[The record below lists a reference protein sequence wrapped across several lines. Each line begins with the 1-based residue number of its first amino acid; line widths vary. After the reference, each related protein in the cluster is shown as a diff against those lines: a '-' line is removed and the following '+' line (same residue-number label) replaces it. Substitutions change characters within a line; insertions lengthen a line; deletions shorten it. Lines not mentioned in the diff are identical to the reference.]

1 MALVDTARSAF
12 RRPRNTTPKMEWG
25 QALRSLRRLLNDK
38 EDTTAVFEIMRALNG
53 DSTAKGYRRLL
64 TTEQGGRIAYRR
76 EEFAARLMDDAWL
89 DSLPEG
95 TVGAA
100 YRTFIREEQLSADG
114 LAEVSR
120 IGTREIDEQ
129 HPYAWMGRRTRDVH
143 DIWHILSGY
152 HRDALGEAC
161 LVGFSYAQTGGLG
174 WALIAAG
181 AAWRARKAKQ
191 YPLVKAIWQGHPRG
205 KAGHEPPAG
214 LAIGKRTYRG
224 DDFQPRHDLEAF
236 LADAPFGGIARQ
248 PIQHGGGRLA
258 RQRQFR
264 RRRGFVFLH
273 ARHAAVNLVAV
284 DDGAAFAGDDPGDI
298 GLAGG
303 LGDAAGRFEPAG
315 LARPHRHQQKDRQHD
330 DAGQKGIPGPSRQN
344 RLGHGQPGGGQGDGN
359 GPDGSPAPAAKWQA
373 DRRLGEGRTSVHGTH
388 STGFG

>member
-95 TVGAA
+95 SVGAA

-152 HRDALGEAC
+152 HRDALGEAS
-161 LVGFSYAQTGGLG
+161 LVAFSFAQTGGLG
-174 WALIAAG
+174 WALIALG
-181 AAWRARKAKQ
+181 AAFKSRGAKD
-191 YPLVKAIWQGHPRG
+191 YPFTKAIWQGYQRG
-205 KAGHEPPAG
+205 KAAAWLLGEDYERLMAEP
-214 LAIGKRTYRG
+214 
-224 DDFQPRHDLEAF
+224 LEAARTR
-236 LADAPFGGIARQ
+236 LNITPATIYDA
-248 PIQHGGGRLA
+248 
-258 RQRQFR
+258 
-264 RRRGFVFLH
+264 
-273 ARHAAVNLVAV
+273 
-284 DDGAAFAGDDPGDI
+284 
-298 GLAGG
+298 
-303 LGDAAGRFEPAG
+303 
-315 LARPHRHQQKDRQHD
+315 
-330 DAGQKGIPGPSRQN
+330 IPGAVRDGVLPSA
-344 RLGHGQPGGGQGDGN
+344 QPL
-359 GPDGSPAPAAKWQA
+359 AMAA
-373 DRRLGEGRTSVHGTH
+373 
-388 STGFG
+388 